1 MGHAHPVGDHH
12 HQELSTDTFKS
23 ATASSAVFQL
33 AGAVMDSAQ
42 QDAVCLA
49 GSLEDVFYL
58 CIWVNSNRMKIGTH
72 INVTLLCGY
81 GAPHH

>member
-1 MGHAHPVGDHH
+1 
-12 HQELSTDTFKS
+12 
-23 ATASSAVFQL
+23 
-33 AGAVMDSAQ
+33 MDSAQ